1 MGFFYC
7 QPCLRRTAPVIRRW
21 REDSSGQLIGEQV
34 KTLGEQVRVLG
45 AQLQQVQ
52 VGEVKHQALGHRG
65 TVAGSPALVNS
76 KLVPLSKEE
85 ITKKTPFTRGGGGG
99 GDAGPELGG

>member
-1 MGFFYC
+1 
-7 QPCLRRTAPVIRRW
+7 
-21 REDSSGQLIGEQV
+21 
-34 KTLGEQVRVLG
+34 LG

-65 TVAGSPALVNS
+65 AVAGSPALANS

-85 ITKKTPFTRGGGGG
+85 RQNTRTVTSFKLSFKNYRKNLVSTTQFRM
-99 GDAGPELGG
+99 GDWSQDGDVENNERRTLPERHQRSHWKFNYKY